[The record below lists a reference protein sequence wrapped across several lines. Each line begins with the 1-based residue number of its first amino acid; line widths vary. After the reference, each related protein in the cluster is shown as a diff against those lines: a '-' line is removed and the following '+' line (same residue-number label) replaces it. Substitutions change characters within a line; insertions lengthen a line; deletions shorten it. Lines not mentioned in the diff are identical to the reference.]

1 MKDLWP
7 QFLWLKEAIAG
18 WSKGML
24 KDGTILLDSCEAAES
39 IAFMLGGQLDDCN
52 SVFLSTVDE
61 IAIETSVQL
70 VGAKWC
76 YLDQSCAV
84 LPRLSVEVLKQRY
97 AVGERYFVNA
107 NLMGAD
113 LSNLDLSQV
122 NLSWAKLRGANLS
135 GTNLQGA
142 DLTEADLS
150 DANLSAA
157 DLRGANLARTI
168 LSQKR

>member
-18 WSKGML
+18 WSQGMV
-24 KDGTILLDSCEAAES
+24 KDGTILLDSCEAAEN
-39 IAFMLGGQLDDCN
+39 IAFILGGRWDDCN

-61 IAIETSVQL
+61 IAIQTSAQL

-76 YLDQSCAV
+76 YVGQSCAV

-113 LSNLDLSQV
+113 LSNLNLSQV

-157 DLRGANLARTI
+157 DLTGANLARTI